1 MPCREFIGLS
11 NLRQTCRDLL
21 GEIFF
26 SPVDRVDR
34 AKVYIDQTAWFAE
47 LRKEFPDVELG
58 VCDCWSFNLER
69 RLPTVEI
76 LKERYPGINFV
87 SMHAHNPRQL
97 WASPKEMYETF
108 DPYLDSGIKIH
119 LTEFGI
125 ILGDITGTYRSGPW
139 TEDLLAEYF
148 VQALATAFSHESVRT
163 FNLWSNYEKFTGN
176 PLFTE
181 EGEPNVKYEATQ
193 CLLQDY
199 LTTRVSGRTDD
210 SIGTQ
215 VHKRSSARPGDGSGQ
230 GDDRPKELSIG
241 SGCMSQERSLCGD
254 RLTRLSALADRFIA
268 HFSPTLQPSV
278 HRVAPFPRCRT
289 GPPGGAGPKFR

>member
-1 MPCREFIGLS
+1 
-11 NLRQTCRDLL
+11 
-21 GEIFF
+21 
-26 SPVDRVDR
+26 
-34 AKVYIDQTAWFAE
+34 
-47 LRKEFPDVELG
+47 
-58 VCDCWSFNLER
+58 
-69 RLPTVEI
+69 
-76 LKERYPGINFV
+76 
-87 SMHAHNPRQL
+87 MHAHNPRQL

-148 VQALATAFSHESVRT
+148 VQALATAFSHESIRT
-163 FNLWSNYEKFTGN
+163 FNPWSNYEKFTGN

-210 SIGTQ
+210 SGRFAFRGFHGDYDVTLTTPSGRKSTSEVRLDRETGQ
-215 VHKRSSARPGDGSGQ
+215 VKVM
-230 GDDRPKELSIG
+230 I
-241 SGCMSQERSLCGD
+241 
-254 RLTRLSALADRFIA
+254 
-268 HFSPTLQPSV
+268 
-278 HRVAPFPRCRT
+278 
-289 GPPGGAGPKFR
+289 GPKS